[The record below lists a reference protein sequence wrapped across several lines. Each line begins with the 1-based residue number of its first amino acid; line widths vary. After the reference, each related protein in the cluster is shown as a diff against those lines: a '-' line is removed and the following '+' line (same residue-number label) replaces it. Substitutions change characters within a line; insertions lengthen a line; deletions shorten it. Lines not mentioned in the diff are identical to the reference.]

1 MTRDELNEKL
11 RTANSD
17 AQLRL
22 LFYKTK
28 GQLRNTFHGAAVDT
42 ITVNNGFVRYT
53 YVDSNIK
60 GYCKVRNLH
69 HYLTF

>member
-22 LFYKTK
+22 LFTK
-28 GQLRNTFHGAAVDT
+28 QKANCGTHFTGQRVDT

>member
-28 GQLRNTFHGAAVDT
+28 GQLRGTFHGKIVDT
-42 ITVNNGFVRYT
+42 ITVNNGYVRYT

-69 HYLTF
+69 QF